1 MIHVLVVRSVLD
13 SIETLDGIAVIVD
26 VIVIE
31 PLDPAVLIKVVEE
44 SSVAVGTS
52 KEPVPSL
59 VPDGVD
65 DSSVVIKASLVEV
78 DANAVPEVSED
89 DFKLGI
95 RMRSSREEVSDKEL
109 AKTRVEELSRTA
121 TGVELV
127 EDDGRSVS
135 LVIGGMVQE
144 KTS

>member
-89 DFKLGI
+89 DFKLSI

>member
-13 SIETLDGIAVIVD
+13 SIETLVGIAVIVD

-31 PLDPAVLIKVVEE
+31 PLDPAVLIKVVNE

-52 KEPVPSL
+52 KKPVPWL
-59 VPDGVD
+59 ILDGVD
-65 DSSVVIKASLVEV
+65 DSSVVVKASLVEV
-78 DANAVPEVSED
+78 DADAVPEVSED
-89 DFKLGI
+89 DFKLHV
-95 RMRSSREEVSDKEL
+95 RMRSSREEVSDEEL

-135 LVIGGMVQE
+135 LVIERLVEE

>member
-13 SIETLDGIAVIVD
+13 SNETLVGIAVIVD

-59 VPDGVD
+59 ILDGVK
-65 DSSVVIKASLVEV
+65 DSSVVVKASLVEV
-78 DANAVPEVSED
+78 DADAVPEVSED
-89 DFKLGI
+89 DFKLDV
-95 RMRSSREEVSDKEL
+95 RMRSSREEVSDEEQ

-135 LVIGGMVQE
+135 LVIERLVEE

>member
-13 SIETLDGIAVIVD
+13 SIETLVGIAVIVD

-44 SSVAVGTS
+44 SSVAVGTR

-59 VPDGVD
+59 ILDGVD
-65 DSSVVIKASLVEV
+65 DLSVVVKASLVEV
-78 DANAVPEVSED
+78 DADAVPEVSED
-89 DFKLGI
+89 DSKLDV
-95 RMRSSREEVSDKEL
+95 RMRSSREEVSDEEL

-135 LVIGGMVQE
+135 LVIERLVEE